1 MRDRKDLPERSFQ
14 LRQKELLTVRAEN
27 LLCSLRPVLGN
38 RDITMKR
45 KLVFAFK
52 EHVNWWRALICEQMM
67 VSSGDA
73 KCSNRSMYVDGEDI
87 PGQAKISAI
96 CGGEKT
102 FSGHV
107 TKP

>member
-1 MRDRKDLPERSFQ
+1 M
-14 LRQKELLTVRAEN
+14 
-27 LLCSLRPVLGN
+27 LGN

-73 KCSNRSMYVDGEDI
+73 KCSNRSMYVDGEDMS
-87 PGQAKISAI
+87 PGKQRSVLSA
-96 CGGEKT
+96 EVRKR
-102 FSGHV
+102 FLDM
-107 TKP
+107 